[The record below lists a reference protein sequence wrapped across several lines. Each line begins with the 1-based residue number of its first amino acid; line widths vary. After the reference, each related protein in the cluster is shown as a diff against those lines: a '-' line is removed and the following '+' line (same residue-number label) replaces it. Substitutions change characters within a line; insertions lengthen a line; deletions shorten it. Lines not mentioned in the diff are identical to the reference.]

1 MYIITT
7 KGKFTKCS
15 AVVIYLILLLSIS
28 MFSFG
33 CMNVRGTETITSTS
47 LDKEQ
52 FRNKRI
58 AVMPVKE
65 QAALST
71 DSLLSLRTAINEK
84 LSNKLRDK
92 LSGVKIID
100 VTSSMNTLNN
110 KNKLGTL
117 DEALK
122 TYDSTGVFDQ
132 RMVSALC
139 NCLGADYLVFSRL
152 KAEKMAVGFIGKGF
166 GASLEVMLVSRSNSE
181 VVWGGSG
188 EFKRGGMLG
197 FGSTDNKAAA
207 DQLVNLSFSKL

>member
-1 MYIITT
+1 
-7 KGKFTKCS
+7 
-15 AVVIYLILLLSIS
+15 

-47 LDKEQ
+47 VDKEQ
-52 FRNKRI
+52 FRNKKI
-58 AVMPVKE
+58 AIMPVKE
-65 QAALST
+65 QTALST

-84 LSNKLRDK
+84 LGNKLRDK

-100 VTSSMNTLNN
+100 VTSAMNTLNN

-122 TYDSTGVFDQ
+122 TYDSTGVFDH

-139 NCLGADYLVFSRL
+139 SCLGADYIVFSRL

-166 GASLEVMLVSRSNSE
+166 GASLEVMLVSRGNSE